1 MAAGVKVL
9 GYKEC
14 KELYGCLRS
23 CVAELAK
30 YCKSCD
36 HEACDSCPINTVKT
50 KITLTAKFIKEKLYE
65 LERQLN
71 VLLQELDDSFWA
83 ELKEIEQDIEKMLAK
98 EGGKL

>member
-1 MAAGVKVL
+1 MAGEVKVL
-9 GYKEC
+9 SYKES

-23 CVAELAK
+23 CVVELAK

-36 HEACDSCPINTVKT
+36 HEACDGCPINTVKT
-50 KITLTAKFIKEKLYE
+50 KLTFTAKFVKEKLYE
-65 LERQLN
+65 LERQLD

-83 ELKEIEQDIEKMLAK
+83 ELKEIEQDIEMLLAK